1 MNEFITTFKSL
12 RGNIWS
18 LNFPVFLFDRDWF
31 RLKKVTLYDLAK
43 ELKPDNSQEAPEII
57 QYQQLLKDG
66 HEHLLA
72 IQECWHEF
80 GIEDFHRSLR
90 NSSEWKS
97 KGNNGWTFKKYA
109 ELLIRNI
116 TKSKSMRMLFK
127 YLKKKSYE
135 FNSYQISIMMKNE
148 FYKGILKF
156 NGIVTESMSGSIISS
171 RLFNLVNA

>member
-1 MNEFITTFKSL
+1 MKKRYKFLQKHMNEFITTFNSL

-18 LNFPVFLFDRDWF
+18 LNFPVFLYDRDWF
-31 RLKKVTLYDLAK
+31 RLKKVTLYNLAK
-43 ELKPDNSQEAPEII
+43 ELKPDNSQEAPELI

-72 IQECWHEF
+72 IQECWNEF

-109 ELLIRNI
+109 ELLTGYRNI
-116 TKSKSMRMLFK
+116 IENKEIRIPIIILGRNPNEDHQLEWISE
-127 YLKKKSYE
+127 E
-135 FNSYQISIMMKNE
+135 FISE
-148 FYKGILKF
+148 LTF
-156 NGIVTESMSGSIISS
+156 
-171 RLFNLVNA
+171 AD